1 MRMTIAAGSARQR
14 ATTTGPMPAPCP
26 TAGPVVTTLRA
37 ALLAALL
44 LLPSPVLAH
53 GAADAD
59 GASFDLLVGALILA
73 SALAYLVVL
82 RDGVRTRRR
91 RLVSPLRAMAF
102 LAGCGVFF
110 AVLASPLHGLADLR
124 LSAHMVQHVVLVT
137 VAPLLVLAGRPDVMI
152 LVALPRRRRS
162 APARIA
168 RSALR
173 SPLVAAAAHGVA
185 MWGWHAPPAFD
196 AALQSEVLHGL
207 EHFSFVATALW
218 FWAAV
223 IAATRRSSGRIDALF
238 AVLATLVHS
247 GILGAF
253 LAFAGRPLYPA
264 YADEAALLGYEAL
277 ADQQLAGLIMW
288 VPGGVFYL
296 AAALWIAFKLLGPD
310 TPPYSAAPSGSV

>member
-1 MRMTIAAGSARQR
+1 
-14 ATTTGPMPAPCP
+14 
-26 TAGPVVTTLRA
+26 VVTRARA
-37 ALLAALL
+37 ALIAALL

-53 GAADAD
+53 GADAD
-59 GASFDLLVGALILA
+59 GASFDLLVGGVIVA
-73 SALAYLVVL
+73 SALAYLAAL
-82 RDGVRTRRR
+82 RHGFRTRQR
-91 RLVSPLRAMAF
+91 RLVSPLRAAAF

-110 AVLASPLHGLADLR
+110 AVLASPLHALADLR

-137 VAPLLVLAGRPDVMI
+137 VAPLLVLAGRPDVLI
-152 LVALPRRRRS
+152 LVTLPRRRRS
-162 APARIA
+162 APARLA
-168 RSALR
+168 RTALR
-173 SPLVAAAAHGVA
+173 SPLVAAAAHGIA

-196 AALQSEVLHGL
+196 AALHSEVLHGL

-247 GILGAF
+247 GVLGAF
-253 LAFAGRPLYPA
+253 LAFSGRPLYTA
-264 YADEAALLGYEAL
+264 YADEAALLGYDAL
-277 ADQQLAGLIMW
+277 SDQQLAGLIMW